1 MKTNLREIE
10 KCAELA
16 CQVGAHTAV
25 FRPLYP
31 VGEARNNLQL
41 MPTFWEYSE
50 ALHSLSGMRE
60 RSSFDLC
67 NIDPFSPMAREETQS
82 VVYQN
87 YGCGAGNLVCS
98 VSVSG
103 DVNPCSFLG
112 SAFVADNVRDKSL
125 PEIWRNSQVFRAIR
139 SLSVEEPLSLTGRD
153 ARFAGG
159 CRARALAFNGSIDAP
174 DPWITA
180 QVKQEALEGQMGE
193 KGDAPNPLSVLELD
207 LIRSA

>member
-1 MKTNLREIE
+1 
-10 KCAELA
+10 
-16 CQVGAHTAV
+16 
-25 FRPLYP
+25 
-31 VGEARNNLQL
+31 
-41 MPTFWEYSE
+41 MPMFEEYSE
-50 ALHSLSGMRE
+50 ALNSLAGMQD

-112 SAFVADNVRDKSL
+112 SAFVADNVRGKSL
-125 PEIWRNSQVFRAIR
+125 SEIWHNSQVFRAIR
-139 SLSVEEPLSLTGRD
+139 NLSVEEAPSLKGRD
-153 ARFAGG
+153 AIFAGG
-159 CRARALAFNGSIDAP
+159 CRARALAFNGSINAP

-180 QVKQEALEGQMGE
+180 QVKQEALIAKKGE
-193 KGDAPNPLSVLELD
+193 KGDVSNPLSVLELD
-207 LIRSA
+207 LFRST